1 MAPASSSAAQLLFTS
16 CGTVVCS
23 NCCKRGTTNNCPACR
38 GPCRTVGLNRRAPT
52 DVLRLF
58 KDPSDLIKELFKIL
72 EFQESQKSRFLSF
85 HHQQKGCRIS
95 LITESHNKKVREE
108 AVLSQ
113 LKADLK
119 NLEIEERGRKAT
131 LGKEIERRRESGF
144 GPRSG
149 DGVKRNSDK
158 FLFSRGTGDR
168 SLDPLNDRSLDRP
181 TPLVDCFGGI
191 GNGSLD
197 SVMGRGGGGN
207 RGGLNTTG
215 RSDGVMSGV
224 FQLQMKTPGGWEKH
238 QKYGLGGRGQ
248 SSRREVK
255 NTAQV
260 LRHLSTSA
268 ERRLVKMNSPLS
280 F

>member
-1 MAPASSSAAQLLFTS
+1 M
-16 CGTVVCS
+16 
-23 NCCKRGTTNNCPACR
+23 
-38 GPCRTVGLNRRAPT
+38 
-52 DVLRLF
+52 
-58 KDPSDLIKELFKIL
+58 

-85 HHQQKGCRIS
+85 HNQQKGCRAS

-119 NLEIEERGRKAT
+119 NLEVEERGKKEI
-131 LGKEIERRRESGF
+131 LGKELERRRGSGF

-158 FLFSRGTGDR
+158 FLFSRGDR
-168 SLDPLNDRSLDRP
+168 SMDPLNDRVLDTT
-181 TPLVDCFGGI
+181 TPLVDCFGGV

-197 SVMGRGGGGN
+197 SVVGRGGDGN
-207 RGGLNTTG
+207 RGGLNTTS
-215 RSDGVMSGV
+215 RSDGLVSGV

-238 QKYGLGGRGQ
+238 QQYGLGSRGQ

-255 NTAQV
+255 NTVQV
-260 LRHLSTSA
+260 ICGLGDDKSS
-268 ERRLVKMNSPLS
+268 S
-280 F
+280 FQTI

>member
-23 NCCKRGTTNNCPACR
+23 NCLTRGTTSNCLACR
-38 GPCRTVGLNRRAPT
+38 GPCRTVRLDKRAPT
-52 DVLRLF
+52 EVLRLF
-58 KDPSDLIKELFKIL
+58 KDPSDLIKDLFKIL
-72 EFQESQKSRFLSF
+72 EFQEGQKSRFLSF
-85 HHQQKGCRIS
+85 HHQQKCFRGS
-95 LITESHNKKVREE
+95 LISESHNKKVREE

-119 NLEIEERGRKAT
+119 NLEAEERGRKVKF
-131 LGKEIERRRESGF
+131 GKELERRRGSVF

-149 DGVKRNSDK
+149 DDGVKRNSDK
-158 FLFSRGTGDR
+158 FLFSRGDR
-168 SLDPLNDRSLDRP
+168 SMDPSNDRVLDTT
-181 TPLVDCFGGI
+181 TPLIDCFGGV

-197 SVMGRGGGGN
+197 SVVGRGGSGN
-207 RGGLNTTG
+207 RGRLNTTS

-238 QKYGLGGRGQ
+238 QQYRMGGRGQ
-248 SSRREVK
+248 STRREVK

-260 LRHLSTSA
+260 LRDLSASA
-268 ERRLVKMNSPLS
+268 DSKLEQINTPLS